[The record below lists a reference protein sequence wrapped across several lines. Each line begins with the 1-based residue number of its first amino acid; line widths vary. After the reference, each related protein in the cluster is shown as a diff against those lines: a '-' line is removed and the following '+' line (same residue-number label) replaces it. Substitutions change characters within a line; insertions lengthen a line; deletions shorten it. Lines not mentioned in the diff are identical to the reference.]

1 MEDDAQKGTCFEV
14 INVPEK
20 GLRVELHHEGPI
32 KMVEV
37 PVWEKV
43 GSELEEI
50 GFYVIKLPTCQACGS
65 VVMEVEDG

>member
-1 MEDDAQKGTCFEV
+1 
-14 INVPEK
+14 
-20 GLRVELHHEGPI
+20 VELHHEGPI